1 MNNWEK
7 SNLEL
12 TPAPEMTMLDENG
25 TVTVLIKHDYYSS
38 DTENGR
44 SLLASFLDS
53 LAECGS
59 NISKVILIDTA
70 VMLLNYD
77 LFAPVIEKLFSLSKY
92 SYVCEESLNVY
103 ETEYVSHGNIIV
115 CPASDIEIEIFEA
128 DHLITLE

>member
-59 NISKVILIDTA
+59 NISKVILIDSA
-70 VMLLNYD
+70 VRLLNDD

-115 CPASDIEIEIFEA
+115 CPASDIAIEIFEA

>member
-38 DTENGR
+38 DTESGR

-59 NISKVILIDTA
+59 NISKVILIDSA
-70 VMLLNYD
+70 VRLLED
-77 LFAPVIEKLFSLSKY
+77 ESCSAKLAKLFALSKY
-92 SYVCEESLNVY
+92 SYICDDSLAY
-103 ETEYVSHGNIIV
+103 FDIEYSSHDNIIV
-115 CPASDIEIEIFEA
+115 CCASDISMELIQTG
-128 DHLITLE
+128 HLITLE